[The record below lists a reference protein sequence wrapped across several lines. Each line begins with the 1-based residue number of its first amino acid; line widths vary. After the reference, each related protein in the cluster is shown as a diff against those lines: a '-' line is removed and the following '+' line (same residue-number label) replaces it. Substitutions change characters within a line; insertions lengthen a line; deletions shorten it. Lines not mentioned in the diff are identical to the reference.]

1 MKEVEHSINSGKTP
15 VVFADGS
22 AVYGKL
28 SKTYR
33 THSKGLFILAP
44 SGSGKSYF
52 VNRQVV
58 KNWIDGDLLWVVTGA
73 DYSNDTW
80 DESLEQIMEINA
92 RSDIITEQAKK
103 QGFWVIGSSNL
114 FLQPDAIVIPDWDT
128 HLRYVTSRETHGYDG
143 GATTADLDGLKAHI
157 EWINKTWKDKVPFF
171 DSVENAIEYL
181 ETGDRA

>member
-1 MKEVEHSINSGKTP
+1 MKEVEHSIQSGETP

-22 AVYGKL
+22 AVYSKL
-28 SKTYR
+28 AKTYR

-52 VNRQVV
+52 VNHQAV

-114 FLQPDAIVIPDWDT
+114 FLQPDAIVIPDWIKGS
-128 HLRYVTSRETHGYDG
+128 H
-143 GATTADLDGLKAHI
+143 
-157 EWINKTWKDKVPFF
+157 
-171 DSVENAIEYL
+171 
-181 ETGDRA
+181 